1 MGETTPKNPI
11 AGTLEDLDAL
21 GGGDAPSNTVFD
33 PQVEGPAKTVLDP
46 TALTSDSMPAANE
59 PRRALTPKPAAATL
73 ALPPGFRLHEYRIDR
88 VLGQGGFGI
97 AYAATD
103 VNLAARVVIKE
114 YLPEDFAF
122 RALDNTVQARD
133 DMDQEFYQSGLDSF
147 LVEARTLATFRHRHI
162 VRVARFFEANK
173 TAYMVLE
180 YERGESLKSWRRK
193 RGDNIDEKHIVA
205 LLAPLLDGLDV
216 VHKSGY
222 LHRDIKPDNIYVRDE
237 DGSLVLLDFGAARQ
251 TAIEKSEIG
260 MVVTPGYGPIE
271 QYAGGGRQGPWTD
284 IYSLG
289 ATLFWLITGR
299 KPLEAPARLGEPD
312 PLPSAESLG
321 KDRFSPQFLRAIDW
335 ALKMHPADRP
345 QSVAEFRSALFA
357 SHAGAL
363 GLQEALQ
370 RSDEEGFHPA
380 GLASWAAA
388 FQSTAV
394 LKGKLQH
401 LGRRLRH
408 PVSWPIGVKMTLAMV
423 TTALGPMLITSYYN
437 LNAAQN
443 HVAAVELRNLEQ
455 LAQNTAGRVS
465 QLIVAMRGLADYL
478 GTDDDFVAYLRRP
491 TPGGTRDIVAKLEGL
506 GRAHRDIQFSMVMDV
521 NGNAIAATDREVMGR
536 NFRFREYFKK
546 AMEGESYM
554 TGIIV
559 GSVAGA
565 SGFFFARPVFAPDAT
580 VIGAV
585 VMRVR
590 ADPVGRI
597 VSGAKLDNDRIP
609 FLVDGDG
616 VIIWHPDEK
625 QMFKSL
631 VPLSAAKMKEVVDD
645 KRFRRERIESLR
657 QPELANAMVNAKT
670 PGYVT
675 YTSTVTRREEIA
687 GYAPVP
693 GNDWVVGISESRDYF
708 AAPLDRL
715 FEKVL
720 VSVALAGAI
729 FVALASWFARS
740 ITRPI
745 EKLTAAAHALKSGD
759 YDKATVQVRSNDE
772 IGQLARVFQV
782 MIDVLRQREREREGR
797 RGAGGQPAN
806 EAPEEK

>member
-1 MGETTPKNPI
+1 MSDKPH
-11 AGTLEDLDAL
+11 ADSLDGL
-21 GGGDAPSNTVFD
+21 DELLSGRSSTMFD
-33 PQVEGPAKTVLDP
+33 PKPEGAEKTVLDP
-46 TALTSDSMPAANE
+46 TALTAGTGGGPQAAND
-59 PRRALTPKPAAATL
+59 PRRALSSTPPAATL
-73 ALPPGFRLHEYRIDR
+73 ALPPGFRLHEYRIDS

-103 VNLAARVVIKE
+103 VNLASKVVIKE
-114 YLPEDFAF
+114 YLPEEFAF
-122 RALDNTVQARD
+122 RALDNSVQARD
-133 DMDQEFYQSGLDSF
+133 DMDQEFYQNGLDSF

-180 YERGESLKSWRRK
+180 YERGESLKSWRKK
-193 RGDNIDEKHIVA
+193 RGENIDEKTIVA
-205 LLAPLLDGLDV
+205 LFAPLLDGLEV
-216 VHKSGY
+216 VHNSGY
-222 LHRDIKPDNIYVRDE
+222 LHRDIKPDNIYVRDQ

-251 TAIEKSEIG
+251 TTIEKSEIG

-284 IYSLG
+284 IYSMG

-299 KPLEAPARLGEPD
+299 KPLEAPARLGDPD

-345 QSVAEFRSALFA
+345 QDVAQFRSALFA

-363 GLQEALQ
+363 GLQEAL
-370 RSDEEGFHPA
+370 RSSEDEGFSSA
-380 GLASWAAA
+380 GVASWAVAMRSPA
-388 FQSTAV
+388 
-394 LKGKLQH
+394 LLRGKLQH
-401 LGRRLRH
+401 LGRAVAR
-408 PVSWPIGVKMTLAMV
+408 PASWPIAVKMTLAMV
-423 TTALGPMLITSYYN
+423 ATALAPMIITSYYN
-437 LNAAQN
+437 LTAAQN
-443 HVAAVELRNLEQ
+443 HLAAVELRNLEQ
-455 LAQNTAGRVS
+455 LAQNTAGRIS
-465 QLIVAMRGLADYL
+465 QLIFGMRGLADYL
-478 GTDDDFVAYLRRP
+478 GTDDDFVAYLQKP
-491 TPGGTRDIVAKLEGL
+491 TPKVTRDIVAKLEGL

-521 NGNAIAATDREVMGR
+521 NGNAIAATDPEVMGK

-565 SGFFFARPVFAPDAT
+565 SGFFFSRPVYAANGD

-597 VSGAKLDNDRIP
+597 VGAAKLDNDRIP
-609 FLVDGDG
+609 FLIDGDG

-631 VPLSAAKMKEVVDD
+631 MPLAPAKLKEIVED
-645 KRFRRERIESLR
+645 KRFRRDRIDSIR
-657 QPELANAMVNAKT
+657 QPELANAMTGAKDR
-670 PGYVT
+670 GYVS
-675 YTSTVTRREEIA
+675 YRSNVTHREEIA

-720 VSVALAGAI
+720 ISVLLAGAI

-759 YDKATVQVRSNDE
+759 YDKAHVDVRSNDE
-772 IGQLARVFQV
+772 IGQLSRVFTV

-797 RGAGGQPAN
+797 RATIGYKDEPPPG
-806 EAPEEK
+806 E